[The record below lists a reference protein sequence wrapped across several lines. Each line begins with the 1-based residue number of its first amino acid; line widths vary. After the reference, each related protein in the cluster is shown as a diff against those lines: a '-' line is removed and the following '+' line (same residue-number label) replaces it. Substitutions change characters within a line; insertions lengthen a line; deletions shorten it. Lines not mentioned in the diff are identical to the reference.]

1 MGVVGR
7 ADEVGPRA
15 VGIAVVLEDRVRGIV
30 DRAAVEQRVRA
41 ESVRR
46 LRDVAAQRL
55 GGGIRAGVVDD
66 PDAAPRPGALS
77 VSPSATGAIVRVTI
91 KNVGRRAGAAVPQLY
106 LGMRSLP
113 GVAQPPAQLKGLAHI
128 TLAPGR
134 SARVGFRL
142 DARALSYWDA
152 GASVWR
158 VAAGCYGVMVGSSSR
173 DHPLRALL
181 AEGGARCT
189 RRGAGRAL

>member
-1 MGVVGR
+1 
-7 ADEVGPRA
+7 
-15 VGIAVVLEDRVRGIV
+15 
-30 DRAAVEQRVRA
+30 
-41 ESVRR
+41 
-46 LRDVAAQRL
+46 
-55 GGGIRAGVVDD
+55 
-66 PDAAPRPGALS
+66 
-77 VSPSATGAIVRVTI
+77 
-91 KNVGRRAGAAVPQLY
+91 
-106 LGMRSLP
+106 MRSLP